1 MRLKIIAII
10 MVIVAGITALSLFTS
25 LYFTRKSLAQAAEGE
40 LTLVSGL
47 AAELIQK
54 EIETLKDRALLFADT
69 TAGFTSNEAFSAY
82 FENQPEHGGLL
93 AAIVYDEKG
102 IIYQWN
108 ARPQTFS
115 SDFLGRALA
124 GEALFSTTEVNTA
137 LETQG
142 DAAVPGGGTLV
153 NWIAVPAPQTAGSG
167 NAGARAFAAAIPG
180 THLRDILDKYKIWES
195 GNVYVLDNE
204 GVIVAN
210 TRLYIVH
217 ERWDFVHDE
226 AILAAY
232 PDAAKMAALMIA
244 NENGIARYHWDNA
257 IRIGAY
263 NRIPGTDN
271 WSVGAVAPLN
281 ESPLHKAEQL
291 QAVGAVIFLLLGLI
305 AAFHSSFILE
315 KPYRRLEGQRLELEN
330 MVKIAEDATRSKSL
344 FLANIS
350 HEIRTPM
357 NAIIGMSDLMPTGNL
372 TPLQK
377 GYIEDIKKMSKS
389 LLQIINDLL
398 DFSKIETG
406 KLDLIPVHYNFWSLF
421 DNVCSISKF
430 IGNSKNIDVESRID
444 ANVPQILF
452 GDEVRVRQ
460 IITNVLSNAVKYTQ
474 TGGVYARVQWT
485 ADGRETGK
493 GTLLISVKDTGIG
506 IKDDDRVK
514 LFRAFEQLDLK
525 KNRGITGTGLGLT
538 IASQL
543 LKMMDGTI
551 DFDSVYGKGTT
562 FYIHIPTGTGDKMQ
576 VDMLDLK
583 EQYVMVKTG
592 EHVKVLVVDDMP
604 VNLTVASGFL
614 FKHNINAETA
624 QSGAEA
630 VNMACHKQYD
640 LIFMD
645 HLMPEMDGLEATRL
659 IRSTEG
665 SLAKWNRAV
674 PIIALSANAIIGARS
689 LFLEAGMDDF
699 ISKPIEAPALNSIL
713 NKYLPLEKIERVSAL
728 NEPPHEHVPEKTI
741 DLPPVKGVNYAAGFN
756 RFGEKYTYLDIIRT
770 FVENTPSLLQKI
782 EHWTEMDIKEYQ
794 IAVHGIKGSARAIG
808 AEIVAALAADL
819 ESAAAGGKT
828 EFITAH
834 NEQFTAELKELTANL
849 QALVNERSAAKVKE
863 KRPGPAFE
871 TLEKI
876 REACVDYD
884 SASAESLFANLY
896 DFEYE
901 SGGDFI

>member
-1 MRLKIIAII
+1 
-10 MVIVAGITALSLFTS
+10 
-25 LYFTRKSLAQAAEGE
+25 
-40 LTLVSGL
+40 
-47 AAELIQK
+47 
-54 EIETLKDRALLFADT
+54 
-69 TAGFTSNEAFSAY
+69 
-82 FENQPEHGGLL
+82 
-93 AAIVYDEKG
+93 
-102 IIYQWN
+102 
-108 ARPQTFS
+108 
-115 SDFLGRALA
+115 
-124 GEALFSTTEVNTA
+124 
-137 LETQG
+137 
-142 DAAVPGGGTLV
+142 
-153 NWIAVPAPQTAGSG
+153 
-167 NAGARAFAAAIPG
+167 
-180 THLRDILDKYKIWES
+180 
-195 GNVYVLDNE
+195 
-204 GVIVAN
+204 
-210 TRLYIVH
+210 
-217 ERWDFVHDE
+217 
-226 AILAAY
+226 
-232 PDAAKMAALMIA
+232 
-244 NENGIARYHWDNA
+244 
-257 IRIGAY
+257 
-263 NRIPGTDN
+263 
-271 WSVGAVAPLN
+271 
-281 ESPLHKAEQL
+281 
-291 QAVGAVIFLLLGLI
+291 
-305 AAFHSSFILE
+305 
-315 KPYRRLEGQRLELEN
+315 
-330 MVKIAEDATRSKSL
+330 
-344 FLANIS
+344 
-350 HEIRTPM
+350 
-357 NAIIGMSDLMPTGNL
+357 
-372 TPLQK
+372 
-377 GYIEDIKKMSKS
+377 
-389 LLQIINDLL
+389 
-398 DFSKIETG
+398 
-406 KLDLIPVHYNFWSLF
+406 
-421 DNVCSISKF
+421 
-430 IGNSKNIDVESRID
+430 
-444 ANVPQILF
+444 
-452 GDEVRVRQ
+452 
-460 IITNVLSNAVKYTQ
+460 VLSNAVKYTQ

-699 ISKPIEAPALNSIL
+699 ISKPSEAPALNSIL

-834 NEQFTAELKELTANL
+834 NEQFTA
-849 QALVNERSAAKVKE
+849 
-863 KRPGPAFE
+863 
-871 TLEKI
+871 
-876 REACVDYD
+876 
-884 SASAESLFANLY
+884 
-896 DFEYE
+896 DF
-901 SGGDFI
+901 